1 MQERLFET
9 RLDKGQ
15 RKAAGKHLKEY
26 FTLPSRIES
35 KRAMAE
41 LAATKM
47 TPGYVPSEVQTH
59 QAPSSKVERYA
70 ITMDEVDIL
79 EKRYAILSRIYDT
92 LIDDQQR
99 ELWDLLYD
107 PRYFRSDDAVMQQ
120 MRISSTRT
128 YYGIKNKLL
137 GIIHDHFGDG
147 Y

>member
-9 RLDKGQ
+9 RLTKAQ
-15 RKAAGKHLKEY
+15 RKVAAKYLKEY

-41 LAATKM
+41 MSATKM
-47 TPGYVPSEVQTH
+47 TPGYNPSEVQTH
-59 QAPSSKVERYA
+59 QAPSSKVERYTLA
-70 ITMDEVDIL
+70 MDEVSLL
-79 EKRYAILSRIYDT
+79 EQRFVILSRIHDT

-99 ELWDLLYD
+99 ELWELLYD
-107 PRYFRSDDAVMQQ
+107 PRYYRSDDAIMQQ

-137 GIIHDHFGDG
+137 GIVHDHFGDG

>member
-26 FTLPSRIES
+26 FTLPSRIAS
-35 KRAMAE
+35 KTAMAE
-41 LAATKM
+41 MAATKM

-70 ITMDEVDIL
+70 MAKSEIEIL
-79 EKRYAILSRIYDT
+79 EIRLNILHRIYVE

-107 PRYFRSDDAVMQQ
+107 PRYFRSDDAVMQR

-128 YYGIKNKLL
+128 YYGIKNRLL
-137 GIIHDHFGDG
+137 GIVHDHFGDD

>member
-9 RLDKGQ
+9 RLTKEQ
-15 RKAAGKHLKEY
+15 RKAATKHLKEY

-41 LAATKM
+41 MAATKM

-59 QAPSSKVERYA
+59 QAPSSKVERYTL
-70 ITMDEVDIL
+70 TMDEVEIL
-79 EKRYAILSRIYDT
+79 EKRYAILCRIFDT

-99 ELWDLLYD
+99 QLWDLLYN
-107 PRYFRSDDAVMQQ
+107 PRYYRTDEAVMLI
-120 MRISSTRT
+120 MGIYSNKK

-137 GIIHDHFGDG
+137 GIVHEHFGDG

>member
-26 FTLPSRIES
+26 FTLPSRIAS
-35 KRAMAE
+35 KTAMAE

-107 PRYFRSDDAVMQQ
+107 PRYFRKDEAVMQMMQ
-120 MRISSTRT
+120 IYSTNT

>member
-1 MQERLFET
+1 MQGRLFET

-26 FTLPSRIES
+26 FTLPSRIAS
-35 KRAMAE
+35 KTAMAE
-41 LAATKM
+41 MAATKM

-70 ITMDEVDIL
+70 IAKSEIEIL
-79 EKRYAILSRIYDT
+79 EMRLNILHRIYVE

-107 PRYFRSDDAVMQQ
+107 PKYYRTDELVMS
-120 MRISSTRT
+120 MMKIHSTNT
-128 YYGIKNKLL
+128 YYGIKHKLL